1 MEQPEVAVDGLVHGK
16 LQIGAGGLWLPR
28 KVKAMQLIP
37 TDFGWLLRMDEG
49 RIKHI
54 GVDFR
59 LVLLFGDKTETA
71 SLCIETPCYI
81 RSEGKNTRLVPD
93 APSTLAPALTLFN
106 AEITDIS
113 ILKTGYLTAKF
124 KDGRSLEIEPNEQYE
139 AWQVSSTN
147 GFLLVCSPGG
157 EIAMFHQPSSKVSS
171 NVQGSR

>member
-1 MEQPEVAVDGLVHGK
+1 
-16 LQIGAGGLWLPR
+16 
-28 KVKAMQLIP
+28 MQLIP

-49 RIKHI
+49 RIRHI

-106 AEITDIS
+106 AEIADIL
-113 ILKTGYLTAKF
+113 ILKTGYLVRRMAFCSYVPQVVKLLCF
-124 KDGRSLEIEPNEQYE
+124 ISLGQRERNYDIQLSCPAASMVACKENRS
-139 AWQVSSTN
+139 
-147 GFLLVCSPGG
+147 VCPTRGP
-157 EIAMFHQPSSKVSS
+157 E
-171 NVQGSR
+171 